1 MASPGATQNQSSPA
15 PVPSFDMH
23 KFFNHPTPQPPQF
36 PPYPTPSSSYPPPT
50 ATFPFPPQL
59 HPHPHQIHPPPP
71 SPPPPLAAPEDPLS
85 QLLIQRSLSFPTPP
99 LNPNPNPNANSNANA
114 NAGARLMALLG
125 TPQPP
130 PPAASS
136 SPRALSPSPPPPL
149 GPARLPSSKV
159 PRGRHLMGDHV
170 MYDVD
175 VRVPGEVQPQ
185 LEVTPITKYGSDP
198 QLMLGRQIAVNK
210 SYICYGL
217 KQGNIRVLNMN
228 TASRSL
234 LRGHTQRI
242 TDMTFFAEDVHLLA
256 SASTDGRICVWKIS
270 EGLEEDDKP
279 QISGNAVI
287 AIQVIGGE
295 EDESVHPRVCW
306 HCHKQEILVVGI
318 GRRVL
323 RIDTIKAGKSD
334 VFSAEEPL
342 LCAVDKLI
350 SGVQLVGLHD
360 GVVTDLSMCQW
371 MTSRLVSS
379 STDGTIKIWEDQK
392 AQPLFVL
399 KPHEGLPVNSA
410 TFLTSPNR
418 PDHIV
423 LITAGPLNQEVKVWA
438 SASEEG
444 WLLPSDAESWKCT
457 QTLELRSS
465 SEAQTEDAFFN
476 QVLVLSQAGLLLL
489 ANAKKNAIY
498 AVHLEYG
505 PNPAST
511 RMDYLAEFTVTMPI
525 LSFTGTTDISPFGE
539 QIVQVYCVQ
548 TQAIQQYALDLFLC
562 MPPSLE
568 NAGLEKSDSMAPC
581 DVTNIEGS
589 AAVDSSQMKPNGIS
603 STGSAT
609 NFSEKIV
616 SSDAAHAASYP
627 VSAATE
633 VLGTRQITILNTE
646 PRTSAMGRAVSD
658 TNIVS
663 TASPPP
669 LPLSPRLSRQA
680 SGLRSPS
687 TFEPAFLLSDHS
699 RNQAITDF
707 SVQRVSSGDMSH
719 GPSSDNGLRSRDDK
733 VSEEETH
740 SLRNPPAAF
749 KHPTHLITPS
759 EILGAAP
766 SSGTNDIMR
775 GKSDVEKS
783 IQDVGVNNEVCNV
796 EVEVKV
802 VPDGSSR
809 REKFSPEESRESIAD
824 NNEKFFCSQ
833 ASDLGNQIARECLAG
848 SSAGQSQ
855 QTNDAEVT
863 ERSTQLPCSD
873 EVNASSN
880 VTEEVSYQT
889 VTSQALA
896 SATAKIKRQKG
907 KNTQAMAPSP
917 SPSTFNSADS
927 SSEAVISSSLH
938 SIEAA
943 VPQIMHEKLNQIMA
957 MQKEMKK
964 QMTATI
970 NVPVTKEGRRLE
982 TSLART
988 MEKIVKANSDA
999 LWARFQEENVKN
1011 EKLLQDRVQQ
1021 IINVL
1026 GNLINKDLPATIER
1040 IVKREVAAVQ
1050 TNVLRA
1056 ITPAIEKTIVSAI
1069 TESFQKGV
1077 GDKAINQLEKSVNS
1091 KLEASVARQI
1101 VAQFQTSGRQA
1112 LQDAVKSS
1120 MVTSMV
1126 PAFEKSCRAMFEQI
1140 DATFQRGMTEHTS
1153 AAMQHVEN
1161 ANSPLTHALRDV
1173 INSASSMTHTLN
1185 GELAEA
1191 QRKLVC
1197 LAVGGANPSAIS
1209 PLLTQPSSG
1218 PLGKLHEKVDIP
1230 IDPRKELSRLI
1241 SECKYEE
1248 AFASSLQRSDVSI
1261 VSWLC
1266 SQVDLRAVLGM
1277 APLPLSQGVLLSLLQ
1292 QLACDINNDPPRKL
1306 SWMTDVAG
1314 VINPSDPIIAV
1325 HVRPIFEQV
1334 YQILNHQRS
1343 VPTLG
1348 GSELSTVRL
1357 LMHVI
1362 NSMIMTCK

>member
-1 MASPGATQNQSSPA
+1 M
-15 PVPSFDMH
+15 
-23 KFFNHPTPQPPQF
+23 QF
-36 PPYPTPSSSYPPPT
+36 T
-50 ATFPFPPQL
+50 
-59 HPHPHQIHPPPP
+59 
-71 SPPPPLAAPEDPLS
+71 
-85 QLLIQRSLSFPTPP
+85 
-99 LNPNPNPNANSNANA
+99 NANA

-707 SVQRVSSGDMSH
+707 SVQR
-719 GPSSDNGLRSRDDK
+719 
-733 VSEEETH
+733 
-740 SLRNPPAAF
+740 
-749 KHPTHLITPS
+749 
-759 EILGAAP
+759 
-766 SSGTNDIMR
+766 
-775 GKSDVEKS
+775 
-783 IQDVGVNNEVCNV
+783 
-796 EVEVKV
+796 
-802 VPDGSSR
+802 
-809 REKFSPEESRESIAD
+809 
-824 NNEKFFCSQ
+824 
-833 ASDLGNQIARECLAG
+833 
-848 SSAGQSQ
+848 
-855 QTNDAEVT
+855 
-863 ERSTQLPCSD
+863 
-873 EVNASSN
+873 
-880 VTEEVSYQT
+880 
-889 VTSQALA
+889 
-896 SATAKIKRQKG
+896 
-907 KNTQAMAPSP
+907 
-917 SPSTFNSADS
+917 
-927 SSEAVISSSLH
+927 
-938 SIEAA
+938 
-943 VPQIMHEKLNQIMA
+943 
-957 MQKEMKK
+957 
-964 QMTATI
+964 
-970 NVPVTKEGRRLE
+970 
-982 TSLART
+982 
-988 MEKIVKANSDA
+988 
-999 LWARFQEENVKN
+999 
-1011 EKLLQDRVQQ
+1011 
-1021 IINVL
+1021 
-1026 GNLINKDLPATIER
+1026 
-1040 IVKREVAAVQ
+1040 
-1050 TNVLRA
+1050 
-1056 ITPAIEKTIVSAI
+1056 
-1069 TESFQKGV
+1069 
-1077 GDKAINQLEKSVNS
+1077 
-1091 KLEASVARQI
+1091 
-1101 VAQFQTSGRQA
+1101 
-1112 LQDAVKSS
+1112 DAVKSS